1 MARRLL
7 IFLAL
12 PLIACSVFSPALPT
26 PGARPGDFS
35 VRYDWFE
42 GSLPPPYHYEYT
54 VAIAADG
61 TGTVTMV
68 PDYPGDAV
76 PVWTESFTLDQAA
89 LDDLYRQLA
98 ASGAFTTRWAEED
111 DPPVGGSYATTSL
124 TANGASV
131 SIPSSVV
138 PAQSAAQGEIA
149 AAINAQVPQ
158 EIWDRLQAQRD
169 AYVAEH
175 GG

>member
-1 MARRLL
+1 MIAAPTRQIRL
-7 IFLAL
+7 
-12 PLIACSVFSPALPT
+12 S
-26 PGARPGDFS
+26 GD
-35 VRYDWFE
+35 
-42 GSLPPPYHYEYT
+42 YHYEYT

-61 TGTVTMV
+61 AGTVTMV
-68 PDYPGDAV
+68 PDYPGDEV
-76 PVWTESFTLDQAA
+76 SVWTESFTLDQAA
-89 LDDLYRQLA
+89 LDDQLA

-111 DPPVGGSYATTSL
+111 GPPVGGSHTTTSQ

-131 SIPSSVV
+131 TIPSFVV
-138 PAQSAAQGEIA
+138 PAQGAAQGEIA

-158 EIWDRLQAQRD
+158 EIWDRLWAQRD